1 MGAGMSRAHTFERE
15 FEMLATA
22 NEIEQQN
29 KDMFELESMIDRL
42 GMSEIMLLL
51 VHICDEKAEHIRSNW
66 QDEGLAKRWDIVVDS
81 LISKRLSKALGGL
94 PKY

>member
-1 MGAGMSRAHTFERE
+1 MGAGHSRAHTFKRE
-15 FEMLATA
+15 FKMLATA
-22 NEIEQQN
+22 NKIEQQN
-29 KDMFELESMIDRL
+29 KDMSELESMIDRL

-66 QDEGLAKRWDIVVDS
+66 QDEGLAKRWDLVVDA